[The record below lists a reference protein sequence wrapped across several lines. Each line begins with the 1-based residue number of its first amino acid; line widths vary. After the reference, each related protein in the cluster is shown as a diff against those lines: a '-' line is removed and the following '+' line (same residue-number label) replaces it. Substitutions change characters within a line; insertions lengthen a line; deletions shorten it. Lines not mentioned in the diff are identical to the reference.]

1 MKPTDNQPR
10 FTCTLYDGRGVEG
23 AYVQFSYD
31 LLQQT

>member
-10 FTCTLYDGRGVEG
+10 FTFILGAGRGGDGV
-23 AYVQFSYD
+23 YSQFSYD